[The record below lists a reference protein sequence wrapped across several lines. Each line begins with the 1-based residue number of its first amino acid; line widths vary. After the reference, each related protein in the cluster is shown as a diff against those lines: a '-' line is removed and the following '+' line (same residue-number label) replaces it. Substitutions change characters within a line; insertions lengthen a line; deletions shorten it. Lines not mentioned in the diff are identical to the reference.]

1 MVVPEWKSYY
11 DADEGTPRTD
21 RRRITSSYLGREAIG
36 VSRMEISSRIDI
48 REHRHCAVWDSPYQI
63 DGQALV

>member
-1 MVVPEWKSYY
+1 MMLMRELPGWIDGASP
-11 DADEGTPRTD
+11 ARTWG
-21 RRRITSSYLGREAIG
+21 GREAIG
-36 VSRMEISSRIDI
+36 VSKMEISSRIDI

>member
-1 MVVPEWKSYY
+1 MTLMRELPGRIDGASP
-11 DADEGTPRTD
+11 ARTWEV
-21 RRRITSSYLGREAIG
+21 REAIG
-36 VSRMEISSRIDI
+36 VSKMEISSKVDI